1 MLLSNF
7 NNDRI
12 DKIDSK
18 QKGNFVMKMK
28 LAKSI
33 KNISAFSIVMLGLI
47 GAPMAF
53 AQEATNLG
61 TFNNW
66 TAWKGKD
73 ANGIICYVSSQPQ
86 ESQPT
91 NVNRDPIY
99 FLVINRKG
107 LGTKNEI
114 QTLVGYPLRT
124 GSNPS
129 AILDGKVYSMIVEG
143 SAAWLANTNEE
154 VAFVDGMKRGREL
167 IVKGTSQRGTNTT
180 DTYSLSGVTASMA
193 ELDKTCK

>member
-1 MLLSNF
+1 
-7 NNDRI
+7 
-12 DKIDSK
+12 
-18 QKGNFVMKMK
+18 MK

-33 KNISAFSIVMLGLI
+33 RNISAFAVAVLTFIS
-47 GAPMAF
+47 APMAF

-61 TFNNW
+61 TFKDW

-91 NVNRDPIY
+91 NVNRDPIH

-114 QTLVGYPLRT
+114 QTLVGYPLKA

-129 AILDGKVYSMIVEG
+129 AILDGKIYAMIIEG
-143 SAAWLANTNEE
+143 SAAWLASTNDER
-154 VAFVDGMKRGREL
+154 AFVDGMKRGREL

-180 DTYSLSGVTASMA
+180 DTYSLSGVTAAIA